1 MSWDIRKRNWSS
13 TIVTLSTA
21 IFAFVSIVSVFISV
35 TTWQAQR
42 EAARPYFTFKES
54 PSIHLTDELSF
65 EFKFT
70 NVGTHPATNLSSR
83 TIVFDENFLQ
93 EPILVDDYTV
103 VNDIP
108 RDTTTSLLLSI
119 KRTEFLQEDIKP
131 QFIIIYLNYTDPI
144 TSKLYTQTIY
154 TKWAGVVGQKPQ
166 PLVHVEA
173 SQMKKILDYLKSYN
187 LLKLKNLSFQY
198 RAE

>member
-1 MSWDIRKRNWSS
+1 MSWDIKKRNWSG
-13 TIVTLSTA
+13 TIVTISTA

-35 TTWQAQR
+35 TTWQTQR

-54 PSIHLTDELSF
+54 PSIYLTDELSF
-65 EFKFT
+65 EFKFN

-83 TIVFDENFLQ
+83 TIVFDENLLL

-119 KRTEFLQEDIKP
+119 KNTDFLQADINP
-131 QFIIIYLNYTDPI
+131 QFIIIHFSYTDPI
-144 TSKLYTQTIY
+144 TRKIYTQTIY
-154 TKWAGVVGQKPQ
+154 TKWAGVIAQKPQ
-166 PLVHVEA
+166 PLIHVEA
-173 SQMKKILDYLKSYN
+173 SEKQKILNYLKSHH
-187 LLKLKNLSFQY
+187 LLKSKI
-198 RAE
+198 